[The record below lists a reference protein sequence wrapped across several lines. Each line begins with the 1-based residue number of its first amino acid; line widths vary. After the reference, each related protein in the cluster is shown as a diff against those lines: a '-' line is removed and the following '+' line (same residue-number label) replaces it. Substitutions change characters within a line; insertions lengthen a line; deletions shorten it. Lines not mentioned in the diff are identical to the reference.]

1 MVDGFPKYITYV
13 GSSMNPTLRAG
24 DKLEVNPYEGQRIRP
39 GDVIVFLSPENGSK
53 ITHRVV
59 SIGSDGV
66 RTRGDNNSQI
76 DPWVIRTDQILG
88 QVIYA
93 ERGKRRRRIFGGW
106 MGIVFARVLRT
117 LRRVDSSMSSLL
129 YPTYHWLSRSGIF
142 GRLLP
147 GQRKTRVVSFNRPAG
162 RELQLHIGRWVIGKW
177 MPHRRQWQ
185 IRRPFRLFVD
195 EASLPENLSDS

>member
-1 MVDGFPKYITYV
+1 
-13 GSSMNPTLRAG
+13 MNPTLRAG
-24 DKLEVNPYEGQRIRP
+24 DRLEVNPYEGRKIRP

-53 ITHRVV
+53 ISHRVV
-59 SIGSDGV
+59 STGPDGV
-66 RTRGDNNSQI
+66 RTRGDKNSQI

-88 QVIYA
+88 QVICA
-93 ERGKRRRRIFGGW
+93 ERGNIRRWIFGGW
-106 MGIVFARVLRT
+106 MGIMSATAVRT

-129 YPTYHWLSRSGIF
+129 YPAYDWLSRSGIF

-162 RELQLHIGRWVIGKW
+162 RELQLHMGEWVIGKW

-195 EASLPENLSDS
+195 EASLPDNLPDS

>member
-1 MVDGFPKYITYV
+1 
-13 GSSMNPTLRAG
+13 MNPTLRAG
-24 DKLEVNPYEGQRIRP
+24 DRLEVNPYEGRKIRP

-53 ITHRVV
+53 ITHRVF
-59 SIGSDGV
+59 SIIPGGIK
-66 RTRGDNNSQI
+66 TQGDNNKSI
-76 DPWVIRTDQILG
+76 DPWVLGPDDIIG
-88 QVIYA
+88 QVVCA
-93 ERGKRRRRIFGGW
+93 HRGNREKQVFGGLI
-106 MGIVFARVLRT
+106 GRSYARALRT

-129 YPTYHWLSRSGIF
+129 YPAYDWLSRSGIF

-162 RELQLHIGRWVIGKW
+162 RELQLHMGEWVIGKW

-195 EASLPENLSDS
+195 EASLPDNLPDS